1 MMFSTVTLRPWKF
14 KWPTASNA
22 AFTPYSSH
30 READGSQF
38 RIRLVQTNEPTM
50 ATSRVCV
57 LFVVLYTT
65 LAEDVK
71 LKYKPSTTP
80 VRLFTEEEL
89 KRYDGREVNF
99 IPDPIILGVFLCR
112 GLHGC
117 TQSTNAKE
125 ITIYSPFFF
134 PRCPRPLPVLG
145 GTAYLHG
152 SKRSC
157 VWCHQGKR

>member
-1 MMFSTVTLRPWKF
+1 MMFSTVTLLLWKF
-14 KWPTASNA
+14 KWPTPSNA
-22 AFTPYSSH
+22 ALTPYRSH
-30 READGSQF
+30 READRSQF
-38 RIRLVQTNEPTM
+38 RFRLVQTNEPTT
-50 ATSRVCV
+50 ATMRVFV
-57 LFVVLYTT
+57 LFVVFCTT

-71 LKYKPSTTP
+71 LTYKPSTTP

-99 IPDPIILGVFLCR
+99 IPDPIIQGVFLC
-112 GLHGC
+112 LCLCSVCIHA
-117 TQSTNAKE
+117 NPEE
-125 ITIYSPFFF
+125 ITIYSPFPLFSS
-134 PRCPRPLPVLG
+134 PLPVLG

>member
-1 MMFSTVTLRPWKF
+1 MMFSTVTLRPGKF

-99 IPDPIILGVFLCR
+99 IPDPIILGVFLCLR
-112 GLHGC
+112 LCSVCIHA
-117 TQSTNAKE
+117 NPKK
-125 ITIYSPFFF
+125 ITIYSPFF

>member
-1 MMFSTVTLRPWKF
+1 MMCSTVTLRPWKF

-50 ATSRVCV
+50 ATSRVWV

-99 IPDPIILGVFLCR
+99 IPDPIILGVFLCPR
-112 GLHGC
+112 LCSVCIHA
-117 TQSTNAKE
+117 NPKE
-125 ITIYSPFFF
+125 ITIYSPFF